1 MNASPTDILETPPPA
16 RPSQGGAGGRP
27 FTLSPVRWGDKT
39 FHGVALLFS
48 SSILLLTAGIAF
60 TLWKDSALARE
71 AFGFKFLLG
80 RVWDPVAGDFG
91 ALPFLYGTLLT
102 SFLSLL
108 IAVPLGVGAALFLSE
123 LAPRKI
129 SDAMS
134 FLIELL
140 AAVPSVIYGL
150 LGIFVL
156 VPLVRNYL
164 QPILGKGLGWLP
176 FFSGPPYGVGFL
188 SAGLVLAIMVIP
200 FIITVTRE
208 VMLSTP
214 TLLREAALALGATR
228 WEVASLVVLPFARN
242 GIMGA
247 IFLALARAL
256 GETMAVTMV
265 IGNTPTISASLFSP
279 GYTMAAVLANEFTEA
294 TEDLYLHALIGIGL
308 VLFGVTL
315 LINAGA
321 QLLIWSVQRKGKK
334 GRA

>member
-1 MNASPTDILETPPPA
+1 VTSPTTDIIETTPPA
-16 RPSQGGAGGRP
+16 PSRKGRAGGKP
-27 FTLSPVRWGDKT
+27 FSLAPVRWGDKV
-39 FHGVALLFS
+39 FHGIALSFS
-48 SSILLLTAGIAF
+48 ASILILTAGLGWS
-60 TLWKDSALARE
+60 LWTNSALSRK
-71 AFGFKFLLG
+71 AFGWGFLIHS
-80 RVWDPVAGDFG
+80 VWDPVAGEFG

-102 SFLSLL
+102 SFLALL
-108 IAVPLGVGAALFLSE
+108 IAVPLGVGAAVFLSE

-156 VPLVRNYL
+156 VPFVRTHL
-164 QPILGKGLGWLP
+164 QPILGKGLGFLP
-176 FFSGPPYGVGFL
+176 FFSGPPYGIGFL
-188 SAGLVLAIMVIP
+188 SAGLILAIMIIP

-214 TLLREAALALGATR
+214 TLLREAVLSLGATR
-228 WEVASLVVLPFARN
+228 WEMATTVVIPFARG
-242 GIMGA
+242 GIAGA
-247 IFLALARAL
+247 VFLALARAL

-294 TEDLYLHALIGIGL
+294 TETLYLHALIEVGL

-321 QLLIWSVQRKGKK
+321 QLLMWGVRRRAKGK
-334 GRA
+334 R